1 MSEDKSYQDI
11 ALAID
16 IGGTKAA
23 FSVIG
28 MDGDLLTP
36 IEKHLVPF
44 TSALEADPNGLL
56 EIIAPYVDRAK
67 HLPGQLRG
75 IGLSCCGAVDHEK
88 GIAVLVSNLHWH
100 YMPFGDMVRQAFGLP
115 VFMAADVRMAVL
127 AEAAWGAARGSQNF
141 AWVTVGTGYGG
152 HLFLN
157 GKVYD
162 GSHGLAGNF
171 GHNTFDEIHGFPCGC
186 GRNGCFETFVAGPA
200 IARAGQKAAVE
211 RVSPYLGSIA
221 RTRAICTKDVFD
233 AEAAG
238 DSAAIEIIENTI
250 RLICINLG
258 GLVNTLDLDL
268 LVMGGGVVHG
278 CSDFV
283 KRIDNRIRDYL
294 MTNEAKNDLKVV
306 KESFENSALVG
317 SAADVFI
324 RQNLFT
330 L

>member
-1 MSEDKSYQDI
+1 MAEDKSTQDI
-11 ALAID
+11 VLAID

-23 FSVIG
+23 FSIIG
-28 MDGDLLTP
+28 LDGDLLIP

-44 TSALEADPNGLL
+44 TSENKADPGGLL
-56 EIIAPYVDRAK
+56 EIIAPYIARANL
-67 HLPGQLRG
+67 LPGRLRG
-75 IGLSCCGAVDHEK
+75 IGLSCCGAIDHEK

-100 YMPFGDMVRQAFGLP
+100 YVPLGDMVRQAFGLP
-115 VFMAADVRMAVL
+115 VFMAADVRMAAL
-127 AEAAWGAARGSQNF
+127 AEAAWGIARGTQNF

-157 GKVYD
+157 GKLYD

-171 GHNTFDEIHGFPCGC
+171 GHNTYDEIHGDLCGC
-186 GRNGCFETFVAGPA
+186 GRNGCFETYVAGPA
-200 IARAGQKAAVE
+200 IARAGQKVAADRE
-211 RVSPYLGSIA
+211 SPFLESIA
-221 RTRAICTKDVFD
+221 HNRAISTRDVFE
-233 AEAAG
+233 AESAG
-238 DSAAIEIIENTI
+238 DLAAREIIEKTI

-268 LVMGGGVVHG
+268 IVMGGGVVHG

-283 KRIDNRIRDYL
+283 ERVKYRIRDFL

-306 KESFENSALVG
+306 KESFENSTLVG
-317 SAADVFI
+317 AAADVFI
-324 RQNLFT
+324 RQGLLT